1 MKVML
6 IIFTAFLFQNNI
18 KASETFQFAPPPF
31 NILNLR
37 SVDARE
43 DGGIDYVNMKID
55 NFKFKAINYS
65 AARTVRKWERGGFS
79 WGYNFGGVFG
89 KGDFASG
96 LGSTSSEMKMT
107 GMTFGIQPNFY
118 FDLAGKEEDDF
129 SLPFYFGPHMNFTM
143 LVGSFDYLYP
153 VVSGWPPT
161 ITYYRDTAYLT
172 SFTMMLG
179 WQFGIQAGINLGP
192 VKFVPYV
199 DFHQELGG
207 SVSYSATME
216 GSSYSDSQSIKSTSL
231 SATPGFDIVFRNIGL
246 SLGGAVNT
254 MKSTSG
260 SGEDVKTTT
269 FHLRWQT
276 KFRSVCGI

>member
-1 MKVML
+1 MK
-6 IIFTAFLFQNNI
+6 IFLLLFTVFLFTDNI
-18 KASETFQFAPPPF
+18 KASENFQFAPPPF

-37 SVDARE
+37 NIDIRE
-43 DGGIDYVNMKID
+43 DSGIDYVGMKID
-55 NFKFKAINYS
+55 DIKFKAVNFS
-65 AARTVRKWERGGFS
+65 SARTVRKWESGGFS

-89 KGDFASG
+89 KGNFASG
-96 LGSTSSEMKMT
+96 LGSLDSEIRMT
-107 GMTFGIQPNFY
+107 GMTYGLQPNFY

-129 SLPFYFGPHMNFTM
+129 SLPFYFGPHINFTL
-143 LVGSFDYLYP
+143 LVGSFDYMYSGP
-153 VVSGWPPT
+153 FVS
-161 ITYYRDTAYLT
+161 YKDTAYLT

-216 GSSYSDSQSIKSTSL
+216 GSTYSDSQSIKSTSL

-260 SGEDVKTTT
+260 SGKDVKTTT

>member
-43 DGGIDYVNMKID
+43 DGGIDYVSIKVDDI
-55 NFKFKAINYS
+55 KFKAINYS
-65 AARTVRKWERGGFS
+65 AARTVKKWESGGFS

-96 LGSTSSEMKMT
+96 LGSLDSEMRMT
-107 GMTFGIQPNFY
+107 GMTFGMQPNFY

-161 ITYYRDTAYLT
+161 IKWYKDTAYLT
-172 SFTMMLG
+172 SFTMMFG
-179 WQFGIQAGINLGP
+179 WQFGIQAGVNLGP

>member
-1 MKVML
+1 MKKML
-6 IIFTAFLFQNNI
+6 IVFTAFLFSNNI

-43 DGGIDYVNMKID
+43 DGGIDYVSIKVDDI
-55 NFKFKAINYS
+55 KFKAINYS
-65 AARTVRKWERGGFS
+65 AARTVKKWESGGFS

-89 KGDFASG
+89 KGNFASG
-96 LGSTSSEMKMT
+96 LGSLDSEMRMT
-107 GMTFGIQPNFY
+107 GMTFGMQPNFY

-143 LVGSFDYLYP
+143 LVGSFEYLYP
-153 VVSGWPPT
+153 VTSGWPPT
-161 ITYYRDTAYLT
+161 ITWYKDTAYLT
-172 SFTMMLG
+172 SFTMMFG
-179 WQFGIQAGINLGP
+179 WQFGIQAGVNLGP

-207 SVSYSATME
+207 SVAYSSTME
-216 GSSYSDSQSIKSTSL
+216 GSTYSDSQSLKSTSL

-260 SGEDVKTTT
+260 SGKDVKTTT

>member
-1 MKVML
+1 MK
-6 IIFTAFLFQNNI
+6 IFLLLFTVFLFTDNI
-18 KASETFQFAPPPF
+18 KASENFQFAPPPF

-37 SVDARE
+37 NIDIRE
-43 DGGIDYVNMKID
+43 DSGIDYVGMKID
-55 NFKFKAINYS
+55 DIKFKAVNFS
-65 AARTVRKWERGGFS
+65 SARTVRKWESGGFS

-89 KGDFASG
+89 KGNFASG
-96 LGSTSSEMKMT
+96 LGSLDSEIRMT
-107 GMTFGIQPNFY
+107 GMTYGLQPNFY

-129 SLPFYFGPHMNFTM
+129 SLPFYFGPHINFTL
-143 LVGSFDYLYP
+143 LVGSFDYMYSGP
-153 VVSGWPPT
+153 FVS
-161 ITYYRDTAYLT
+161 YKDTAYLT

-192 VKFVPYV
+192 VKFVAYV

-216 GSSYSDSQSIKSTSL
+216 GSTYSDSQSIKSTSL

-260 SGEDVKTTT
+260 SGKDVKTTT